1 MWQPLQILAGILVAA
16 AGVLAIRGLRR
27 PPGRR
32 GGLFVLLGVLRRI
45 AGVLILLVGLGV
57 ALEGT
62 PAMHAEICLD
72 LDDEPGDEWCFGG
85 DGGAPPADEGETP
98 ARDPAAG
105 EDSPGDGARS
115 SR

>member
-16 AGVLAIRGLRR
+16 AGIMTIRGLRR
-27 PPGRR
+27 RPRRR
-32 GGLFVLLGVLRRI
+32 GALLVLLGVLRRI
-45 AGVLILLVGLGV
+45 VGVLFLLVGFGV

-62 PAMHAEICLD
+62 PAMNAEICLD

-85 DGGAPPADEGETP
+85 EGGTPPAHERETP
-98 ARDPAAG
+98 AAGDDSSAGDDPT
-105 EDSPGDGARS
+105 